1 MKNPNVAIIT
11 TCSENVSEYYKA
23 IARTTAKWLATSNY
37 DLVFGASSKSMMGI
51 CYDEFKLHNRQIY
64 AITTNKYKEDLKNI
78 PEALPIICDTTFD
91 MKKEIFQN
99 SDLIVMLPG
108 GVGTFSEFFAF
119 IEEKRSN
126 DKDTPI
132 IIYDEDGYFL
142 PFIEIIKIMQVKQ
155 MADIDV
161 DSLYQVA
168 HNKEEFL
175 IALANTYKNERGVK

>member
-1 MKNPNVAIIT
+1 MEDKFVGII
-11 TCSENVSEYYKA
+11 CSASDDIDNYYKS
-23 IARTTAKWLATSNY
+23 IARSIANYLASDEYNLIYGGGTT
-37 DLVFGASSKSMMGI
+37 SMMGI
-51 CYDEFKLHNRQIY
+51 CYDEFKNKKRKIY
-64 AITTNKYKEDLKNI
+64 ALTTDKYKSEFDKLDAAK
-78 PEALPIICDTTFD
+78 ELICETTFD
-91 MKKEIFQN
+91 LKKELFQN
-99 SDLIVMLPG
+99 SDVIVALPG
-108 GVGTFSEFFAF
+108 GVGTYSELFSF

-155 MADIDV
+155 MADIEV

-175 IALANTYKNERGVK
+175 IALANTYKSERGVR